1 MGGWKQEGCL
11 MTIEICKPE
20 LEALIRERMKS
31 GTFDNVEDVL
41 IQALKSSPL
50 QSVKGTDPS
59 DETPIPTGAAL
70 IKAMQAS
77 PYKEIVFE
85 PMRERLPV
93 RDVVF

>member
-1 MGGWKQEGCL
+1 

-20 LEALIRERMKS
+20 LEALIQERMKS
-31 GTFDNVEDVL
+31 GAFQNVEDVL
-41 IQALKSSPL
+41 IQALKSSPPPA
-50 QSVKGTDPS
+50 VEGPGPS
-59 DETPIPTGAAL
+59 DEAHTPTGAAL
-70 IKAMQAS
+70 VAAMQAS

>member
-1 MGGWKQEGCL
+1 

-31 GTFDNVEDVL
+31 GGFQNVEDAL
-41 IQALKSSPL
+41 MQALKSSPFPIEE
-50 QSVKGTDPS
+50 SPGPS
-59 DETPIPTGAAL
+59 NETPIPTGAAL
-70 IKAMQAS
+70 VAAMQTS
-77 PYKEIVFE
+77 PYKELVFE